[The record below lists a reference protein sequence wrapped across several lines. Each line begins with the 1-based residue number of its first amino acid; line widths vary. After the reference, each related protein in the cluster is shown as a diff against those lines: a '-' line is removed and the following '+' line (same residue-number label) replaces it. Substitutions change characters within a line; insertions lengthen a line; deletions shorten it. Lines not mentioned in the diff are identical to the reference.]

1 MAQILIRFANAW
13 KTLNAKTLNI
23 FAENK
28 KGIYQIS
35 EPKEKRNI
43 MAGSTMKKRKR
54 NCTKTIW
61 VNCQKQ
67 MEAFECCKLKIT
79 FLN

>member
-28 KGIYQIS
+28 KGNLS
-35 EPKEKRNI
+35 D
-43 MAGSTMKKRKR
+43 
-54 NCTKTIW
+54 
-61 VNCQKQ
+61 
-67 MEAFECCKLKIT
+67 
-79 FLN
+79 